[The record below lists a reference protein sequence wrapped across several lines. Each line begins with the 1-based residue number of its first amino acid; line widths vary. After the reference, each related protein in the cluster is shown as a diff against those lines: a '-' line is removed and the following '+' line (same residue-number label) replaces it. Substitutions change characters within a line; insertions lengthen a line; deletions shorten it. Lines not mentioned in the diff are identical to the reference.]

1 MQKILAPI
9 DVGATTDGSLGV
21 EGVERRRAAG
31 REIVFKKHKAEGV
44 GSGFAENLIK
54 PAELGAKNESGKS
67 KSVTSAADCAM
78 GNAANISC
86 GYLENTAKKSCL
98 TSTSIFTKRRE

>member
-54 PAELGAKNESGKS
+54 PAELGAKNKRGKS
-67 KSVTSAADCAM
+67 KS
-78 GNAANISC
+78 
-86 GYLENTAKKSCL
+86 
-98 TSTSIFTKRRE
+98 